1 MSDLLFGE
9 WAPKYWAGG
18 LPVIPIMKGFKRPAI
33 SAWQIYGDR
42 FPTEDE
48 QNSWLASFPNGNIGV
63 TTGPVSGIVAIDVDR
78 DDPAL
83 MAIIDRVLPKSPWKR
98 VGKKGCIL
106 AYRYT
111 GNRTFR
117 IAGKAPGED
126 KASMILECLSKG
138 TQFVMPPSIHP
149 DTGREYVANC
159 NLLDVMHALPELP
172 REAESILRG
181 ALADAGYIIDAGG
194 SMKLTV
200 MVPAGARDSAMTSHA
215 GILSRAILRGERSL
229 LEALDEMGHW
239 VETYTEQVA
248 GDPLDPV
255 KAKAKVVEFLF
266 KDVTGDKRRTLPS
279 NWDDGLTA
287 EQKKAMGLEFGDDA
301 ERWDCTRLFD
311 FLRGELERH
320 QDPNSDGWSAA
331 VDVVLDRIARN
342 PNFSKLDEEKMLKFV
357 VTQSKGTFSLA
368 TLRRQL
374 VRLRQGEVAGNDH
387 TEIAKAALKDLAA
400 FGEIRFCRGTLW
412 QWKGACWDRLDEA
425 EVLNHIADEYG
436 SLAAAKKFGDHR
448 AIMQIVRSQ
457 ATLDL
462 ILNRTVGV
470 NFANGFLTE
479 ELELKPHHPDYGMTY
494 VLPYRYIADKTNCP
508 LFQQLLADAW
518 GEDPDYQDKVL
529 ALQEAMAATL
539 MGLAPR
545 YQRAFC
551 LQGQAGSGK
560 SRIVEI
566 MRGLMPAGAS
576 SEISPS
582 DWGDKFLPAQMADK
596 LINFA
601 GEVSES
607 KSIAGDVF
615 KQIVEGQTITGQHKN
630 GQPFAFSSK
639 AAQWF
644 ASNHTP
650 KTRDTSDGFNRRWLF
665 LDFPRKVPFEKKQ
678 VDIDQIILGW
688 EREQIV
694 AWALQGLARLVANKD
709 YTLPTSHMALVDDM
723 AVSNNSVRYFLSHNS
738 RLRLG
743 RQEHVDRSEIRTTGQ
758 RLFEEY
764 WSFCAGAGGVP
775 RVQQPKFHVLMRE
788 LQDDFKFRQVRP
800 VTKDGQQ
807 QIDYDYI
814 TFVERKMAA

>member
-1 MSDLLFGE
+1 MSALLFGE

-33 SAWQIYGDR
+33 SAWQVYGDR

-48 QNSWLASFPNGNIGV
+48 QKSWLAAFPDGNIGLC
-63 TTGPVSGIVAIDVDR
+63 TGPVSGIVAIDVDR
-78 DDPAL
+78 DDPAI
-83 MAIIDRVLPKSPWKR
+83 MAILDRVLPKSPWKR

-106 AYRYT
+106 AYRYS

-117 IAGKAPGED
+117 LKD
-126 KASMILECLSKG
+126 KDGMILECLSKG

-149 DTGREYVANC
+149 DIGREYVANC

-172 REAESILRG
+172 KDIESILRG
-181 ALADAGYIIDAGG
+181 ALADEGFDIEAAGSI
-194 SMKLTV
+194 KLTT
-200 MVPAGARDSAMTSHA
+200 MVPSGARDNSMTSHA

-229 LEALDEMGHW
+229 LEALAEMGHW

-248 GDPLDPV
+248 GDPLDPA
-255 KAKAKVVEFLF
+255 KAKLKVVEFLF
-266 KDVTGDKRRTLPS
+266 KDVTGDKRRTLPKD
-279 NWDDGLTA
+279 WDAGMTPED
-287 EQKKAMGLEFGDDA
+287 KKAMGLEFGDDA
-301 ERWDCTRLFD
+301 ERWDCQRLFE
-311 FLRGELERH
+311 FLHGELERH
-320 QDPNSDGWSAA
+320 QDPMSDGWSNAI
-331 VDVVLDRIARN
+331 DICLDRIARN
-342 PNFSKLDEEKMLKFV
+342 PNFSKLDEEKMLKFIV
-357 VTQSKGTFSLA
+357 NQSAGTFSLA

-374 VRLRQGEVAGNDH
+374 VRLRQGEIAGNDH
-387 TEIAKAALKDLAA
+387 TEIAKAVLKDLAE

-412 QWKGACWDRLDEA
+412 QWKGAAWDALDDSV
-425 EVLNHIADEYG
+425 VLNHVADEYG
-436 SLAAAKKFGDHR
+436 SLVAAKKFGDHR
-448 AIMQIVRSQ
+448 NIMQIVRTQ
-457 ATLDL
+457 ATKDL
-462 ILNRTVGV
+462 IQNREVGV

-479 ELELKPHHPDYGMTY
+479 ALELKPHHPDYGMTY

-508 LFQQLLADAW
+508 LFQQLLSDAW
-518 GEDPDYQDKVL
+518 GEDPDYQDKVT
-529 ALQEAMAATL
+529 ALQEAIAATL

-560 SRIVEI
+560 SRVVEI

-576 SEISPS
+576 SSVSPS

-615 KQIVEGQTITGQHKN
+615 KQIVEGQTITAQNKN
-630 GQPFAFSSK
+630 GQPFSFSSR

-665 LDFPRKVPFEKKQ
+665 LDFPRKVPLEKKI
-678 VDIDQIILGW
+678 VDIDQIILSY

-694 AWALQGLARLVANKD
+694 AWALQGLERLVANKD

-723 AVSNNSVRYFLSHNS
+723 AVSNNSVRYFLSQNP

-743 RQEHVDRSEIRTTGQ
+743 VVEHSGRSETLTTGQ

-788 LQDDFKFRQVRP
+788 LQDFYKFRQVRP
-800 VTKDGQQ
+800 DAKESNQAV
-807 QIDYDYI
+807 DYNFI
-814 TFVERKMAA
+814 TFVERKTAA